1 MEITEFTQKL
11 LRWQSAVKSPDD
23 NLALPGLIEDL
34 LSSCPKAGNGC
45 HYWFPRA
52 AYRLARWPFKLPAQE
67 IHDLLEKAALANGRK
82 PKDREI
88 EDAINFVLEG
98 RSAKLPR
105 RTPSVRRRKYKVRR
119 EVDPQLERQARLYR
133 SNGQQE
139 LYSLSVVEKPWRLSP
154 FEVLLHLFPVETKL
168 ARTMM

>member
-1 MEITEFTQKL
+1 M
-11 LRWQSAVKSPDD
+11 AGSP
-23 NLALPGLIEDL
+23 
-34 LSSCPKAGNGC
+34 
-45 HYWFPRA
+45 RT
-52 AYRLARWPFKLPAQE
+52 
-67 IHDLLEKAALANGRK
+67 
-82 PKDREI
+82 REI

>member
-82 PKDREI
+82 PKDPGDR
-88 EDAINFVLEG
+88 G
-98 RSAKLPR
+98 CH
-105 RTPSVRRRKYKVRR
+105 
-119 EVDPQLERQARLYR
+119 QLC
-133 SNGQQE
+133 
-139 LYSLSVVEKPWRLSP
+139 P
-154 FEVLLHLFPVETKL
+154 
-168 ARTMM
+168 